1 MYSGLYAA
9 EQTILQLHSGYSKWI
24 EPVTNKRV
32 LKGDKN
38 LISHP
43 KYFRNPKFP
52 NFAKLCFVVVFSE
65 AFFWLVPVR
74 QVTSTV
80 WSIPIFSVL
89 KKAGSLTSN
98 SYFFRTLS
106 QFCLA
111 LSHYQGEKSPHCIS
125 TCHFSIIHRLGGSL
139 IRDWAAS
146 WRHQSRLPSRKSTLL
161 F

>member
-89 KKAGSLTSN
+89 KKGRESHFQFLLLQDPQPILSSPFPLPGRKEPSLHFYLSFFNYPQIGWFSYSWLGS
-98 SYFFRTLS
+98 
-106 QFCLA
+106 
-111 LSHYQGEKSPHCIS
+111 
-125 TCHFSIIHRLGGSL
+125 
-139 IRDWAAS
+139 
-146 WRHQSRLPSRKSTLL
+146 
-161 F
+161 